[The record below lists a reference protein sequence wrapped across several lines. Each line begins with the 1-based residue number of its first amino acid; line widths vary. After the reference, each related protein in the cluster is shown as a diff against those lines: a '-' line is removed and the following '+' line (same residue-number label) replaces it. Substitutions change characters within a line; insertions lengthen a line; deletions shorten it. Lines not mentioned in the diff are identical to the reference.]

1 VRSAKCDKIAVEI
14 ADHEIIRSPI
24 LFFPVTIHSGSPA
37 GDLSRLR
44 IDRDATPRRPWLAW
58 SVVAILVAGAAAAYP
73 TGRAYVAERR
83 APVVE
88 VAHATQIVATP
99 GGSTDL
105 PVLVA
110 SGYVVARRSS
120 DVGVK
125 TGGRLARLT
134 FEEGTRVR
142 KGEIIAEIEHADIEA
157 QLEAS
162 RRAVAEAEAQL
173 TQAVASRD
181 EDLRTLDRQR
191 ALMKDGITTDA
202 ALTGA
207 QAAAAV
213 SGARVKS
220 AEAAIASS
228 RARVKVTEEAIEN
241 TNVRAPFDGVV
252 IKKRAEV
259 GETVSPFGVAGQ
271 ASREGGAIATIADL
285 GELEVQTEVS
295 ENSVAKLVAAMPAEV
310 KLQAYQ
316 DQTYKGRLRQ
326 IFPSADRAKAIV
338 EVRVTILNADAHV
351 KPEMTASVT
360 FQEPGVNGGQTGVR
374 PGSDSHPNPAAPIVL
389 VPKRAV
395 TEQAGQ
401 RLVWVVNGGSAVRRP
416 VILGVERLDQIEV
429 RSGVVPGEAVI
440 LNPPVGLTDR
450 APVRVK
456 GT

>member
-1 VRSAKCDKIAVEI
+1 
-14 ADHEIIRSPI
+14 
-24 LFFPVTIHSGSPA
+24 VTIQSGSPA

-44 IDRDATPRRPWLAW
+44 IDRNAAPRRRWLPW
-58 SVVAILVAGAAAAYP
+58 AILLVLCAAGAAAYP
-73 TGRAYVAERR
+73 RARAYVAERQ
-83 APVVE
+83 APEVE
-88 VAHATQIVATP
+88 VARATQVVTTA

-110 SGYVVARRSS
+110 TGYVVARHSS

-142 KGEIIAEIEHADIEA
+142 KGEVIAEIEHADTDA

-173 TQAVASRD
+173 GQAIASRD
-181 EDLRTLDRQR
+181 EDIRSYERQR

-207 QAAAAV
+207 QAVAAV
-213 SGARVKS
+213 SAARVTS
-220 AEAAIASS
+220 AEAAIATA
-228 RARVKVTEEAIEN
+228 RARVRVTEEVLEN
-241 TNVRAPFDGVV
+241 TNVRAPFSGVV
-252 IKKRAEV
+252 IRKRAEV

-295 ENSVAKLVAAMPAEV
+295 ENSVAKLTKAMPAEV
-310 KLQAYQ
+310 KLQAYP
-316 DQTYKGRLRQ
+316 DQIYKGRLRQ

-338 EVRVTILNADAHV
+338 EVRVSILNADQYV

-360 FQEPGVNGGQTGVR
+360 FQEVRANGDKSA
-374 PGSDSHPNPAAPIVL
+374 SDTRLTPDVAAPPIVII
-389 VPKRAV
+389 PKRAV
-395 TEQAGQ
+395 MAQSGTSV
-401 RLVWVVNGGSAVRRP
+401 VWVVTNGTATRRP
-416 VILGVERLDQIEV
+416 VTLGRERLDQVEV
-429 RSGVVPGEAVI
+429 RSGVVPGDALI
-440 LNPPVGLTDR
+440 LNPPASLTDR

-456 GT
+456 GS

>member
-1 VRSAKCDKIAVEI
+1 M
-14 ADHEIIRSPI
+14 
-24 LFFPVTIHSGSPA
+24 TIHQELPA
-37 GDLSRLR
+37 GDLARLR
-44 IDRDATPRRPWLAW
+44 IDRDAAPRRRWVPWAVA
-58 SVVAILVAGAAAAYP
+58 VVLCAAAAAAYP
-73 TGRAYVAERR
+73 ASRAYVAERR
-83 APVVE
+83 APEVE
-88 VAHATQIVATP
+88 IARATQVVVTR

-110 SGYVVARRSS
+110 TGYVVARHSS

-125 TGGRLARLT
+125 TGGRIARLR

-142 KGEIIAEIEHADIEA
+142 KGEIIAEIEHADINA

-173 TQAVASRD
+173 SQAIAGRD
-181 EDLRTLDRQR
+181 EDVRNLERQR
-191 ALMKDGITTDA
+191 QLMKDGITTTA

-207 QAAAAV
+207 DAAAAV
-213 SGARVKS
+213 SAARVRS

-228 RARVKVTEEAIEN
+228 RARVRVTEEAIEN

-259 GETVSPFGVAGQ
+259 GETVSPFGVQGQ
-271 ASREGGAIATIADL
+271 SSREGGAIATIADL

-295 ENSVAKLVAAMPAEV
+295 ENGVAKLTPAMPAEV

-316 DQTYKGRLRQ
+316 DQVFKGRLRQ

-338 EVRVTILNADAHV
+338 EVRVTILNPDAHV

-360 FQEPGVNGGQTGVR
+360 FQEKQAAKNAPDAH
-374 PGSDSHPNPAAPIVL
+374 PMSSGSTSDGHPMSSGSTSDELRQPIVL

-395 TEQAGQ
+395 TEQGGQ
-401 RLVWVVNGGSAVRRP
+401 PHVWVVTNRTAARRP
-416 VILGVERLDQIEV
+416 VTLGAERLDQVEV
-429 RSGVVPGEAVI
+429 RSGVVPGDAVI
-440 LNPPVGLTDR
+440 VNPPPALTDR
-450 APVRVK
+450 GLVRVK